1 MQDGDEEGLRRVE
14 GGEEVSQ
21 EEGRSRQEHE
31 ARGPGDALQ
40 EEQRQGAH
48 RPRPGDATGTKIG
61 LKNTLKQTMSFFYPK
76 FRARPDSYRTISVWS
91 ENTPH
96 LMATLHAQTSFV
108 YVDHNWRN

>member
-1 MQDGDEEGLRRVE
+1 MGTDLPGEGAVQDGDEEGLRRVE

-48 RPRPGDATGTKIG
+48 RPRPGGATGTRTG
-61 LKNTLKQTMSFFYPK
+61 LKKHFKANHVVFLP
-76 FRARPDSYRTISVWS
+76 
-91 ENTPH
+91 
-96 LMATLHAQTSFV
+96 
-108 YVDHNWRN
+108 